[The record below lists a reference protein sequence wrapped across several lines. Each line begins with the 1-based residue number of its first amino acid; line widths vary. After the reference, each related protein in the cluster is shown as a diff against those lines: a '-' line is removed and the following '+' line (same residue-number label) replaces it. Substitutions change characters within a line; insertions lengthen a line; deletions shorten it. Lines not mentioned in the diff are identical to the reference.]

1 MYCYIALPLDLHVLS
16 LPLAFILS
24 QDQTLLCIFLISLS
38 LTPTIRFSKETD
50 ALVHFVSV
58 LASLYFPSVFSMI
71 FSVLGAFRPAF
82 PVPRFFGVAKVETY
96 FLFSKSFLKIFSV
109 PCPAP
114 SGNPFRDT
122 PSFQTGLQR
131 YSFFPSFQTFM
142 QLFLPSG
149 RANCARIPPCIILNY
164 TGCGSYGIEKNWQ
177 DLLPYLGIDFRN
189 LEESFRHKEGVC
201 RMIVLA

>member
-1 MYCYIALPLDLHVLS
+1 M
-16 LPLAFILS
+16 
-24 QDQTLLCIFLISLS
+24 
-38 LTPTIRFSKETD
+38 IRFSKETD

-142 QLFLPSG
+142 QLFFAFRTGELRPNPSVYHFKLHG
-149 RANCARIPPCIILNY
+149 VRKL
-164 TGCGSYGIEKNWQ
+164 
-177 DLLPYLGIDFRN
+177 RN
-189 LEESFRHKEGVC
+189 
-201 RMIVLA
+201 